1 MMQWVKKLPSRS
13 DRYIFYLALAFLL
26 GILYAPILLK
36 WYDGW
41 LNKNISTDHEYF
53 SHGMIGFLYAAY
65 VVWQN
70 RQQWWALADKP
81 HLLGAI
87 FLGLGACCYLAGS
100 PELVYISFPLVLAG
114 ICLWLKGIPGLKLQW
129 FPLLLVFLATPNP
142 IPYLLTPH
150 TLGLQKF
157 IAAVAGLILS
167 ILGIQV
173 RVEGIHLTL
182 NDRLVEVAPYCAG
195 LKMLFTSLYV
205 ALILLHLTGNLGNRR
220 VVALLLPGAAAI
232 SIVANIIRNTLLTWF
247 HGMGQDQNFELLHS
261 GRGGDLYSALMLL
274 AIVGLLKWIE
284 KWHFASELGNLESER
299 SEREQS

>member
-1 MMQWVKKLPSRS
+1 MMQWVKKLPFRS
-13 DRYIFYLALAFLL
+13 DRHLFYLSLALLL
-26 GILYAPILLK
+26 AILYAPILLK

-53 SHGMIGFLYAAY
+53 SHGMIGFPYAAY

-70 RQQWWALADKP
+70 HQQWGVLADRTHP
-81 HLLGAI
+81 LGAI
-87 FLGLGACCYLAGS
+87 FLGLGSFCYLAGS
-100 PELVYISFPLVLAG
+100 PELVYFSLPLVLAG

-157 IAAVAGLILS
+157 IAAVAGLILN

-205 ALILLHLTGNLGNRR
+205 ALILLHWTGNLGNRR
-220 VVALLLPGAAAI
+220 IVALLLPGAAAI

-247 HGMGQDQNFELLHS
+247 HGVGQEQNFELLHS
-261 GRGGDLYSALMLL
+261 GWGGDLYSALMLL
-274 AIVGLLKWIE
+274 AIVGLLKGIE
-284 KWHFASELGNLESER
+284 KWHFASELDIESER